1 MMKASDNCFDPKYGL
16 KHFRRSSISLK
27 QFIIV
32 MIIIIINVIIKEE
45 NTKNMEIKIMIPR
58 IPCRTHD

>member
-1 MMKASDNCFDPKYGL
+1 
-16 KHFRRSSISLK
+16 
-27 QFIIV
+27 

-58 IPCRTHD
+58 IPRRTHDWRHILTALSYYTPKTVLES

>member
-1 MMKASDNCFDPKYGL
+1 MMKASDNCSDPKYGL